1 MCLVICAN
9 CKLTQGS
16 SLFRISRAAASTE
29 RLTCSI
35 GYPIACVIVHEP
47 HRYEYSSSG
56 RVTSNREYG
65 QSGDTRPKGSRRS
78 EIQREQKKKP
88 TPTEITSHA
97 IYLPVCGRWG
107 WRIPG
112 HSQSTRSGGH
122 SGKLGG
128 RYHHKQF
135 RVTPVKT

>member
-35 GYPIACVIVHEP
+35 GYPLACVIVHEP
-47 HRYEYSSSG
+47 QRYEYSSSG

-78 EIQREQKKKP
+78 EIQREQKNQPPPKLHHMP
-88 TPTEITSHA
+88 YTYLSVDAGVGGSLATVNQLAAVATRGNWGDVTITSNF
-97 IYLPVCGRWG
+97 V
-107 WRIPG
+107 
-112 HSQSTRSGGH
+112 
-122 SGKLGG
+122 
-128 RYHHKQF
+128 
-135 RVTPVKT
+135 